1 MLIVFLATVA
11 GTAWLYITIPKGFF
25 PQEDIGQLS
34 VSTEAREDISFPA
47 MVALQQQVAD
57 VFRHSPYVT
66 SVASVAG
73 SGGGDSTNSGRLF
86 VELKP
91 KSERPNLQVLLDELR
106 RQLQPIAGIS
116 TFMARVRQGSSLCGA
131 LLSSDKQGKSPSWH

>member
-1 MLIVFLATVA
+1 MLAVYDGILKVCLRFRPLMLIVFFATVG
-11 GTAWLYITIPKGFF
+11 GTVWLYMAIPKGFF

-57 VFRHSPYVT
+57 VFRHSPYVKN
-66 SVASVAG
+66 VASVV
-73 SGGGDSTNSGRLF
+73 GGGNNSTNSGRLF

-91 KSERPNLQVLLDELR
+91 KSERPKIE
-106 RQLQPIAGIS
+106 
-116 TFMARVRQGSSLCGA
+116 A
-131 LLSSDKQGKSPSWH
+131 LLKVEGRSLWPGTHGRL